1 MINLNQGNS
10 PARSGQCQ
18 PERRMSATAGD
29 DRQAACRPKNR
40 RASRA
45 AAAPTGDEQL
55 ANAAL
60 FTLHN
65 RLSRQ
70 AKTTMKILS
79 TLILSITLLLS
90 ACSQPVAFK
99 SSDITGVD
107 WGKTLS
113 LTDHNGKPRQLADFK
128 GQAIVLFFGY
138 TQCPDVCPT
147 TLLAMRD
154 VLKRLGDSA
163 SRVQVL
169 FVTLDPERDTAQL
182 LSGYVTAFDP
192 SFIGLRGDDAATA
205 VAAKE
210 FKVFSVKQAGS
221 TPDTYSIDH
230 STGSYVFDPQGKLR
244 LLVRHGEPADS
255 VAADIKRLLDG
266 Q

>member
-1 MINLNQGNS
+1 
-10 PARSGQCQ
+10 
-18 PERRMSATAGD
+18 
-29 DRQAACRPKNR
+29 
-40 RASRA
+40 
-45 AAAPTGDEQL
+45 
-55 ANAAL
+55 
-60 FTLHN
+60 
-65 RLSRQ
+65 
-70 AKTTMKILS
+70 MKILS
-79 TLILSITLLLS
+79 TLILSISLLLS

-169 FVTLDPERDTAQL
+169 FVTLDPERDSAQTAVRL
-182 LSGYVTAFDP
+182 RHPPSIRASSACAVTTPPPLSPPRSSRSSTPSKPAARPPPTPWTTAP
-192 SFIGLRGDDAATA
+192 AAT
-205 VAAKE
+205 
-210 FKVFSVKQAGS
+210 SLTRRGR
-221 TPDTYSIDH
+221 
-230 STGSYVFDPQGKLR
+230 LR

-255 VAADIKRLLDG
+255 VASDIKQLLDG